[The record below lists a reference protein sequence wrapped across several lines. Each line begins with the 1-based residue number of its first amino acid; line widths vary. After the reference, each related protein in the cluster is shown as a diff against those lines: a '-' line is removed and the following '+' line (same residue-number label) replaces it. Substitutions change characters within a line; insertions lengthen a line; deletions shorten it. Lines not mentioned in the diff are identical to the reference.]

1 MLYYTQQ
8 LAQYYLRTVADI
20 PDDTI
25 IPEEYRA
32 GLTNTEFLCALE
44 QYRDIRLMLL
54 SDIAENPG
62 AFDLVCLETE
72 PSHSAV
78 SKNEAKS
85 IKSFMRIRE
94 VLTVIAKK
102 SAEGSLYSKQDFKG
116 IVRYMEILNKL
127 SNYGF
132 EMELSDSTFFRI
144 TYPDNP
150 NILTVM
156 NSLASAG
163 DNLISGDPRIF
174 ISHGKIPYGP
184 EDVVRLIPE
193 KHIQDLVYSIINLFR
208 ENEYFFNAK
217 YEYNPAK
224 IWIYKSKLAKP
235 SVIMNFER
243 DDHMDIHLR
252 LSHIAE
258 YQNILQTLS
267 PGILRQTLSGRECI
281 HCGYCREI
289 GPSFSYD
296 GVDYLKCSVIC
307 AGFKYNSHQI
317 APEDTDSLITLI
329 KEELKACNNENGVE
343 KASV

>member
-20 PDDTI
+20 PDDII
-25 IPEEYRA
+25 IPEEYRT
-32 GLTNTEFLCALE
+32 GLTNTEFLRALKE
-44 QYRDIRLMLL
+44 YRDIRCMIL

-62 AFDLVCLETE
+62 AFNLVCLEVE
-72 PSHSAV
+72 PCHSAV

-116 IVRYMEILNKL
+116 IVRFMEILERL
-127 SNYGF
+127 SDYGF
-132 EMELSDSTFFRI
+132 EIDFLDSTIFRI
-144 TYPDNP
+144 TYPDNL
-150 NILTVM
+150 NVLTVM
-156 NSLASAG
+156 NALAAAG

-174 ISHGKIPYGP
+174 ISKGKIPYEP
-184 EDVVRLIPE
+184 EDVIRLIPE
-193 KHIQDLVYSIINLFR
+193 KHIRCLVHSIISLFR
-208 ENEYFFNAK
+208 ENGFFFNTK

-224 IWIYKSKLAKP
+224 IWIYKSKLDKP

-243 DDHMDIHLR
+243 DSHMDIHIR

-289 GPSFSYD
+289 GPSFSYN
-296 GVDYLKCSVIC
+296 GVNYVKCSVIC

-317 APEDTDSLITLI
+317 APEDTESLMTLL
-329 KEELKACNNENGVE
+329 KEELKACNGE
-343 KASV
+343 

>member
-1 MLYYTQQ
+1 MMYYTQR

-20 PDDTI
+20 PDDII
-25 IPEEYRA
+25 IPDEYRR
-32 GLTNTEFLCALE
+32 GLTNTEFLGALE
-44 QYRDIRLMLL
+44 QYRDIRCMLL
-54 SDIAENPG
+54 SDIAENPATFG
-62 AFDLVCLETE
+62 MVCLETE
-72 PSHSAV
+72 PPHSAV

-94 VLTVIAKK
+94 VLTIIAKK
-102 SAEGSLYSKQDFKG
+102 SVDESLYSKEDFKG
-116 IVRYMEILNKL
+116 IVRYMEILDQL

-132 EMELSDSTFFRI
+132 EMELRDSTYFRI

-156 NSLASAG
+156 NALAAVG

-174 ISHGKIPYGP
+174 ISNGKISYEP

-193 KHIQDLVYSIINLFR
+193 KHIQNLVYSIINLFR
-208 ENEYFFNAK
+208 ENGYFFDVK

-224 IWIYKSKLAKP
+224 IWIYKDKAAKP

-252 LSHIAE
+252 MSHIAQ
-258 YQNILQTLS
+258 YQDILHTLS

-307 AGFKYNSHQI
+307 AGFKYNTHWI
-317 APEDTDSLITLI
+317 APEDTASLITLI
-329 KEELKACNNENGVE
+329 KEELKACDNVNGRE
-343 KASV
+343 KAHA

>member
-20 PDDTI
+20 PDDII
-25 IPEEYRA
+25 IPEKYRA
-32 GLTNTEFLCALE
+32 GLTNTEFLCALK
-44 QYRDIRLMLL
+44 QYRDIRCMIL
-54 SDIAENPG
+54 SDVAENPG
-62 AFDLVCLETE
+62 AFNLVCLEVE
-72 PSHSAV
+72 PCHSAV

-94 VLTVIAKK
+94 VLTIIAKK
-102 SAEGSLYSKQDFKG
+102 SVEGNLYSKQDFKG
-116 IVRYMEILNKL
+116 IVRSMEILDQL

-132 EMELSDSTFFRI
+132 EKEFLDATFFRI

-156 NSLASAG
+156 NALAAAG

-174 ISHGKIPYGP
+174 ISNGKISYEP

-208 ENEYFFNAK
+208 ENGYLFNTK

-224 IWIYKSKLAKP
+224 IWIFKNKIAKP
-235 SVIMNFER
+235 SVIMNLER
-243 DDHMDIHLR
+243 DSHIDIHLR
-252 LSHIAE
+252 LSHISE

-267 PGILRQTLSGRECI
+267 PGILHQTLSGRDCV
-281 HCGYCREI
+281 HCGYCRKI
-289 GPSFSYD
+289 GPAFSYN
-296 GVDYLKCSVIC
+296 GVNYLKCSVIC
-307 AGFKYNSHQI
+307 AGFSYPSYQI
-317 APEDTDSLITLI
+317 KPEDTASLMALI
-329 KEELKACNNENGVE
+329 KEELKACNNENE
-343 KASV
+343 